1 MTSTPHTGDVVAVAP
16 LNRSHERLELLT
28 GGVDHRLVLWQVDPR
43 RKHDGSDEVVTIF
56 PARHTSAVRAVAASS
71 DGTSVY
77 TGGGDRKVRA
87 WGMGCGS

>member
-1 MTSTPHTGDVVAVAP
+1 MAP